1 MPKLAARRFDA
12 VLFDLDGVL
21 TSTARV
27 HAACWKRMFDEYLE
41 RRTATTDERFE
52 PFRIET
58 DYKRHV
64 DGRPRYDG
72 VREFLA
78 SRGITL
84 PKGAASDPPAAET
97 VCGLGNRKNELF
109 HQMLAVEPPEVY
121 PGSLSFVHTLREH
134 GVRTAVVSG
143 SRNAGPVLAAA
154 GIAQLF
160 EVRVDGLTAAERGLA
175 GKPAPDTFLEA
186 ARLLAV
192 EPSRAVVIEDAASGV
207 TAGRAG
213 GFGLVVGVAREGGQA
228 DLREHGADMVVADLA
243 ELEVTDDNH
252 EA

>member
-1 MPKLAARRFDA
+1 MPDLAARRFDA
-12 VLFDLDGVL
+12 VLFDLDGVI

-41 RRTATTDERFE
+41 RRAATTREPFE

-72 VREFLA
+72 VRAFLV

-84 PKGAASDPPAAET
+84 LDGAPSDPPTAET

-109 HQMLAVEPPEVY
+109 HETLAIEPPEVY
-121 PGSLSFVHTLREH
+121 PGSLSLVHALREH
-134 GVRTAVVSG
+134 GIRTAVVSG
-143 SRNAGPVLAAA
+143 SRNAAAVLEAA
-154 GIAQLF
+154 GIAVLF

-192 EPSRAVVIEDAASGV
+192 EPARAVVIEDAASGV

-213 GFGLVVGVAREGGQA
+213 GFGLVVGVAREGEHNA
-228 DLREHGADMVVADLA
+228 LREQGADMVVTDLA
-243 ELEVTDDNH
+243 ELEVTDDNR
-252 EA
+252 EG

>member
-1 MPKLAARRFDA
+1 MPDLAARRFDA

-27 HAACWKRMFDEYLE
+27 HATCWKRMFDEYL
-41 RRTATTDERFE
+41 RRRAAVTGEPFK

-58 DYKRHV
+58 DYQQHV

-78 SRGITL
+78 SRDITL
-84 PKGAASDPPAAET
+84 PEGVPTDPPTAET

-109 HQMLAVEPPEVY
+109 HETLAVEPPEVY
-121 PGSLSFVHTLREH
+121 PGSLSLVHTLRER
-134 GVRTAVVSG
+134 GIRTAVVSG
-143 SRNAGPVLAAA
+143 SRNAASVLEAA

-160 EVRVDGLTAAERGLA
+160 EVRVDGLTAAEGGLA

-186 ARLLAV
+186 ARVLDV

-207 TAGRAG
+207 AAGRAG
-213 GFGLVVGVAREGGQA
+213 GFGLVIGVARTDSRA
-228 DLREHGADMVVADLA
+228 SLREHGADMVVADLA